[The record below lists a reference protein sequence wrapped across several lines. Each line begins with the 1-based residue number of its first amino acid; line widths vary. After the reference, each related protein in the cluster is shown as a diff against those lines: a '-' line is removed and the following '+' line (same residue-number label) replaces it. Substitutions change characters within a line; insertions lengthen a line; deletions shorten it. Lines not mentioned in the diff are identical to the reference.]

1 MGKNLFLTK
10 SLTDLLQEA
19 NDNKSGLKKTLTGL
33 NLTTLGIGAII
44 GAGIFVLTGQAAAQY
59 AGPAIVLSF
68 IISGIACAFA
78 GLCYAEF
85 ASMIPIS
92 GSAYTYSYATLGEFL
107 AWIIGW
113 DLILEYLF
121 AASTVSVGWSG
132 YVVSFLKDFGI
143 FIPTAF
149 TAATG
154 SVLVEVPKLG
164 WQQLTENLSAG
175 LLAQGISVDSL
186 PHVTAII
193 NLPAMFIIAAL
204 TLLLIIG
211 IRESANFNNIM
222 VIVKVAVIIMF
233 IAIGIAFVQAGNWHP
248 FIPEN
253 TGEWGHFGWSGVLRG
268 AGVIFFAYIGFDAV
282 STAAQES
289 KNPQRD
295 MPIGIL
301 GSLSISTVLYILVAI
316 VLTGIVSYTTLNVSD
331 PVAVG
336 VDAMGKSMFWLRPI
350 VKIAAIAGLSSVILV
365 MLMGQPR
372 IFYSM
377 SKDGLLPPIFSR
389 VHPKYKT
396 PYVSTILT
404 GCVAIVLAGVL
415 PISILGEL
423 VSIGTLLAFAIVCVS
438 IIVLRKTRPD
448 IERPFRTPWV
458 PLIPILGALI
468 CFIQMA
474 ALPGDTWLR
483 LIVWMAIGF
492 VIYFTYGIHHSKQQK
507 LNNTPK

>member
-1 MGKNLFLTK
+1 MASPLFRTK
-10 SLTDLLQEA
+10 SLSGLLHEA
-19 NDNKSGLKKTLTGL
+19 RDNKAGLKKTLTGL

-132 YVVSFLKDFGI
+132 YVVSFLRDFGI
-143 FIPTAF
+143 HIPTTL

-154 SVLVEVPKLG
+154 TVLVDVPNIG
-164 WQQLTENLSAG
+164 WQQLTKQLTAS
-175 LLAQGISVDSL
+175 LTSQGVAIDAL

-193 NLPAMFIIAAL
+193 NLPAMLIIAVL
-204 TLLLIIG
+204 TLLLVVG

-222 VIVKVAVIIMF
+222 VIVKVAVILLF
-233 IAIGIAFVQAGNWHP
+233 IAVGIAFVQSDNWTP

-282 STAAQES
+282 STAAQEA
-289 KNPQRD
+289 KNPQKD
-295 MPIGIL
+295 MPVGIL
-301 GSLSISTVLYILVAI
+301 GSLGVSTFLYILVAV
-316 VLTGIVSYTTLNVSD
+316 VLTGIVSYTTLNVAD

-336 VDAMGKSMFWLRPI
+336 VNAMGDGLFWLRPI

-365 MLMGQPR
+365 MLLGQPR

-377 SKDGLLPPIFSR
+377 AKDGLLPPIFSK

-396 PYVSTILT
+396 PYISTLLT
-404 GCVAIVLAGVL
+404 GSVAIVLAGIL
-415 PISILGEL
+415 PISLLGEL

-438 IIVLRKTRPD
+438 IIILRKTKPD
-448 IERPFRTPWV
+448 AERPFRTPWV
-458 PLIPILGALI
+458 PVIPALGALI
-468 CFIQMA
+468 CFAQMA
-474 ALPGDTWLR
+474 ALPLDTWAR
-483 LIVWMAIGF
+483 LLIWMALGF
-492 VIYFTYGIHHSKQQK
+492 IIYFTYGIRHSK
-507 LNNTPK
+507 LNKNQP